1 MELNKYKKL
10 LFERREKFEEMLEG
24 LKSSS
29 KPVDLQE
36 PIGRLSRMDAMQQQQ
51 MALNSRIKAELSLKQ
66 IEQAFKRIEKGDY
79 GICLSCEDEIP
90 HNRLN
95 AVPESP
101 FCTQCSNG

>member
-1 MELNKYKKL
+1 MELEKYKKL
-10 LFERREKFEEMLEG
+10 LIERREKFEEMLDG

-36 PIGRLSRMDAMQQQQ
+36 PIGRLSRMDAIQQQQ
-51 MALNSRIKAELSLKQ
+51 MALNSRKKAELSLKQ
-66 IEQAFKRIEKGDY
+66 IEQALKRIDKGDY
-79 GICLSCEDEIP
+79 GICLSCEEEIP
-90 HNRLN
+90 HNRLS